1 MTFDRNSVIKIPT
14 WLIAVALPII
24 LSILTAILV
33 SNASSAVTR
42 RQVEINAEQIKEKVN
57 KSEFEIIREQLNRM
71 EIKLDNYIKEK

>member
-1 MTFDRNSVIKIPT
+1 MTFDRNSVIKIPI

-42 RQVEINAEQIKEKVN
+42 SHVEINAEQIKENVN
-57 KSEFEIIREQLNRM
+57 KSEFEIIRGQLNRI
-71 EIKLDNYIKEK
+71 EGKLDDHLKEK